1 MKSAI
6 LLLAASMILVIP
18 ANAQAQ
24 RRSPEEVQAFRALN
38 AIEDPA
44 ERLGGVEAF
53 LEKYPESGYRINAL
67 MLGIR
72 SAAEVNPSSELVLD
86 YTKKYIEVYG
96 ERSGPAL
103 AYAVAAGIL
112 HNADAWPQKVDEYVQ
127 KAIAGEG
134 GYGRGTRGEAQ
145 AYDVIA
151 TINGDRGNIETAID
165 FEKQAI
171 ELNPRSAQ
179 YSISLAGFLVK
190 AGDLDEA
197 ESILVAALLQNPE
210 NQMAL
215 DSFEKLA
222 SQRVSSQSAVHAY
235 RERVFG
241 IEADKILADADN
253 QLRTKINLVNAFSK
267 LGVLHGRAMEFAA
280 DLASET
286 GPEVGADLFK
296 AASIAI
302 AQVQFDMGQYQK
314 VLDILEPATLLA
326 SGYDEDF
333 HLLRGQSFEQLGRD
347 REALKVYLEAASA
360 VARPGIMTR
369 LEALWEKV
377 APDHNL
383 EETLEGLK
391 AELQEWHPDGQYS
404 AAADWSGQVVLSELF
419 TGSECPPCVAS
430 DIAFDGLIAYY
441 PHSANIVLVYHEHIP
456 GPDPMTNPDSEARMA
471 FYTRDVVGGTPTAIV
486 NGTESSVGG
495 GGATAAK
502 GRFGLYSW
510 MINQQLP
517 GTPKVDIK
525 LAGSCTGQNV
535 SMLASVDV
543 NDPLLLNEGD
553 LKLRVVLAEEM
564 VHFEGRNGV
573 AEHPMVVRA
582 FIGGHDGFALNQGSK
597 TTEASGSIDV
607 SSLESDLLTYLSD
620 WESENSDRFRD
631 TPGFKEKKHEIDESQ
646 LYLIAFVQD
655 DSSKQIFQSII
666 VDLKRK

>member
-1 MKSAI
+1 MNSAI
-6 LLLAASMILVIP
+6 ILVAAATILAIP

-24 RRSPEEVQAFRALN
+24 RRSPEETAAFRALN
-38 AIEDPA
+38 SIEDPA

-72 SAAEVNPSSELVLD
+72 SAAKVDPSSQLVLD
-86 YTKKYIEVYG
+86 YAEKYIAAYSERGGNASAFAFGASVLHEV
-96 ERSGPAL
+96 
-103 AYAVAAGIL
+103 
-112 HNADAWPQKVDEYVQ
+112 DAWPGKVDEYLE
-127 KAIAGEG
+127 KAMSGEG
-134 GYGRGTRGEAQ
+134 GYRGGDRGQAQ
-145 AYDVIA
+145 VFDIIA
-151 TINGDRGNIETAID
+151 TINFDRGNIETAID
-165 FEKQAI
+165 YEKQAI
-171 ELNPRSAQ
+171 ELNPRSQQ

-190 AGDLDEA
+190 SGNLDEA

-215 DSFEKLA
+215 DSFEKLV
-222 SQRVSSQSAVHAY
+222 SQRVSSESEVHEY

-241 IEADKILADADN
+241 LQADIILAESDN
-253 QLRTKINLVNAFSK
+253 QLRTKINMVNAFSK
-267 LGVLHGRAMEFAA
+267 LGVQHGRSMEYAA

-286 GPEVGADLFK
+286 GPESGAGLFK

-314 VLDILEPATLLA
+314 VLDILEPATSLA

-333 HLLRGQSFEQLGRD
+333 HLLRGQSFEQLGRE
-347 REALKVYLEAASA
+347 REAIKVYLEAASA
-360 VARPGIMTR
+360 VARPGIMAR
-369 LEALWEKV
+369 LNALWEKV
-377 APDHNL
+377 APDQNL

-517 GTPKVDIK
+517 GTPKVNIK
-525 LAGSCTGQNV
+525 LAGSRSGQNV
-535 SMLASVDV
+535 SMSVNVDV
-543 NDPLLLNEGD
+543 NDPLLMHEGN
-553 LKLRVVLAEEM
+553 LKLRVVLAEEL

-573 AEHPMVVRA
+573 AEHRMVVRS
-582 FIGGHDGFALNQGSK
+582 FIGGHDGFALNQGRK
-597 TTEASGSIDV
+597 TTEASGSIDI

-646 LYLIAFVQD
+646 LFLVAFVQD

-666 VDLKRK
+666 IDLN

>member
-1 MKSAI
+1 MNSAI
-6 LLLAASMILVIP
+6 LLLAAATILAIP
-18 ANAQAQ
+18 VNAQAQ
-24 RRSPEEVQAFRALN
+24 RRSPEEMAAYRALS
-38 AIEDPA
+38 ATVDPA
-44 ERLGGVEAF
+44 ERLGGIEAF
-53 LEKYPESGYRINAL
+53 LEKYPESGYQINAL

-72 SAAEVNPSSELVLD
+72 SAAEVDPSSKLVLD

-112 HNADAWPQKVDEYVQ
+112 HNADAWPGKVDEYVE

-151 TINGDRGNIETAID
+151 TINGDRGNIETAIE
-165 FEKQAI
+165 FEKKAI

-179 YSISLAGFLVK
+179 YSISLAGLQVK
-190 AGDLDEA
+190 AGNLDEA
-197 ESILVAALLQNPE
+197 ESILVSALLQNPT
-210 NQMAL
+210 NQVAL
-215 DSFEKLA
+215 DSFEELT
-222 SQRVSSQSAVHAY
+222 SQRVSSQSALHEY
-235 RERVFG
+235 KEKVFG
-241 IEADKILADADN
+241 IGADKILAEADN
-253 QLRTKINLVNAFSK
+253 QIRTKINLVNSFSR

-286 GPEVGADLFK
+286 GPESGAGIFK
-296 AASIAI
+296 ASRVAI

-347 REALKVYLEAASA
+347 RQALRVYIEAASA
-360 VARPGIMTR
+360 AARPAITTR

-377 APDHNL
+377 TPGRNL
-383 EETLEGLK
+383 EETLEGLR
-391 AELQEWHPDGQYS
+391 EQLQEWHPSGNYS
-404 AAADWSGQVVLSELF
+404 AAADWAGQVVLSELF

-441 PHSANIVLVYHEHIP
+441 PHTANIVLVYHEHIP
-456 GPDPMTNPDSEARMA
+456 GPDPMTNPDSETRMA

-517 GTPKVDIK
+517 GTPKVEIK
-525 LAGSCTGQNV
+525 LTGSRAGQNV
-535 SMLASVDV
+535 SMMASVDV
-543 NDPLLLNEGD
+543 NDPLLLQGGN

-582 FIGGHDGFALNQGSK
+582 FIGGHDGFALNQGST

-607 SSLESDLLTYLSD
+607 SSLEADLLTYLSD

-646 LYLIAFVQD
+646 LYLVAFVQD